1 MEIYNTNES
10 NIFNIIKDKAKQEIN
25 IDELKIDDYVYISF
39 IPDSQKYIYDLTS
52 KLGKIIKIDNKERE
66 FPDITIL
73 NYENESE
80 DLLHGSCSYY
90 GQSLGYSYTIYLIK
104 N

>member
-1 MEIYNTNES
+1 MEFYNTNET
-10 NIFNIIKDKAKQEIN
+10 NIYNIIKDKTKQEIN
-25 IDELKIDDYVYISF
+25 IDSLKIGDYVYISF

-52 KLGKIIKIDNKERE
+52 KLGKVIKIDNIDKE

-80 DLLHGSCSYY
+80 DLLHGCCSYY
-90 GQSLGYSYTIYLIK
+90 GQSLGYSYSLYLIK